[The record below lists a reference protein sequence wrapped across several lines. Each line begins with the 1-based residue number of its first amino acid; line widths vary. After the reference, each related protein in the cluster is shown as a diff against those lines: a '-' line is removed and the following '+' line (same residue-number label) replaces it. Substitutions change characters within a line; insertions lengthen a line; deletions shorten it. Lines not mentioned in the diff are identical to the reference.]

1 MPEEERPSVKGGHR
15 GGQAAVHAEASFEGL
30 SASALQSHLKGMDYP
45 AGKQDLLDHAR
56 KNNAPESVIEALSKF
71 QEKSYTSAADVSQEF
86 GRIK

>member
-15 GGQAAVHAEASFEGL
+15 GGQAAVHAEGSFEEL

-45 AGKQDLLDHAR
+45 AGKQDLIDHAR
-56 KNNAPESVIEALSKF
+56 KNNAPESVIEALGRF
-71 QEKSYTSAADVSQEF
+71 QDKSYQSATDVSREF